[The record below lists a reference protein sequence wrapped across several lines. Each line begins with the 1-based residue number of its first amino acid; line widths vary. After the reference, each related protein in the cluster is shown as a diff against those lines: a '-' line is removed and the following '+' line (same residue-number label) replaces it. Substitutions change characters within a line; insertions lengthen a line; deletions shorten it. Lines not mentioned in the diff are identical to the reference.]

1 MQMVDNT
8 RLTIFKLKE
17 RIVLNQLTRLFLF
30 MTLLFSGAS
39 LVHARNIE
47 HVNVG
52 RVPVVGQ
59 SLNAQQ
65 EAGKEALAQVF
76 IKLSGA
82 PTVLDDP
89 AIRRAVDNY
98 EQFLIASS
106 FLQKDDDLIFEA
118 TFNRQKVEN
127 LLMAS
132 GLNVWASLR
141 PTGIV
146 WLAHKDLNKRKN
158 VLYQNQVSVKKD
170 VSALINIVELKAF
183 ARGIDL
189 IIPIGDL
196 QDTSSVSVYDV
207 WNQFVS
213 VLRANSVRYNADFLL
228 SATIESYNQ
237 NDHALALEQ
246 QQALKEEF
254 DAVSEFNQGLRD
266 ISNAA
271 SNSQVESEANLPN
284 ISELG
289 QASHP
294 VDSLNL
300 PSTIS
305 ADTQFKIDYVFTDG
319 KTVETGTIFS
329 ASQELGLNALVD
341 EYANMLA
348 KQFAVNQS
356 SDSSETEV
364 ISAVF
369 NNIDSLSDYVSVIN
383 LLESLPS
390 VSKVHLSKQESKKSY
405 FLIEQSISAKQ
416 LKSILSLDP
425 RLQAESSVNGEQTMQ
440 FYWRE

>member
-1 MQMVDNT
+1 M
-8 RLTIFKLKE
+8 
-17 RIVLNQLTRLFLF
+17 NQLTHLLLFI
-30 MTLLFSGAS
+30 TLLFSGAS
-39 LVHARNIE
+39 SVCARNID

-59 SLNAQQ
+59 SIYAQQ

-76 IKLSGA
+76 VKLSGT
-82 PTVLDDP
+82 PTVLNEP
-89 AIRRAVDNY
+89 AIKRAVDNY

-106 FLQKDDDLIFEA
+106 FLQKEDNLIFEA

-146 WLAHKDLNKRKN
+146 WLANKDLNKRKN
-158 VLYQNQVSVKKD
+158 VLYQNQASVQKD
-170 VSALINIVELKAF
+170 ASALISTIELKAF

-196 QDTSSVSVYDV
+196 QDTSNVSVYDV

-213 VLRANSVRYNADFLL
+213 VLRANSIRYNADFLL

-246 QQALKEEF
+246 QKALKEEF
-254 DAVSEFNQGLRD
+254 DAVSEFNQGLRN

-271 SNSQVESEANLPN
+271 SDNQDESEANLPTN
-284 ISELG
+284 SELE
-289 QASHP
+289 QLSHP
-294 VDSLNL
+294 TDSLSL
-300 PSTIS
+300 PNAIS
-305 ADTQFKIDYVFTDG
+305 PDTQFKIDYIFTDG
-319 KTVETGTIFS
+319 KTVETGTLFS
-329 ASQELGLNALVD
+329 ASQELGLSALVD
-341 EYANMLA
+341 EYANVLA

-356 SDSSETEV
+356 SDTSITEAIEV
-364 ISAVF
+364 VF
-369 NNIDSLSDYVSVIN
+369 NNVDSLSDYVSVIN

-390 VSKVHLSKQESKKSY
+390 VSKVYLNKQESKKSY
-405 FLIEQSISAKQ
+405 FLIEQSISAQQ

-425 RLQAESSVNGEQTMQ
+425 RLQTESSVSNDQTMQ